1 MDKKIKIEKLDEEPP
16 KVEKPV
22 KKIKSILKKTS
33 KLNLKGVRDPA
44 KSRRQT
50 LKLLTL
56 KGHRRHDKT
65 LKHKIGGL
73 SDDQVKKLNTNAGL
87 VKNPEVPAKLQR
99 EILTHAVSAGFLSL

>member
-1 MDKKIKIEKLDEEPP
+1 MDKKIKIEKLGEEPE
-16 KVEKPV
+16 KKPV

-44 KSRRQT
+44 KTRRQT

-65 LKHKIGGL
+65 LKRKIGGL
-73 SDDQVKKLNTNAGL
+73 SDDQVKKLTTDAGL

-99 EILTHAVSAGFLSL
+99 EILDHAVSAGFLSL